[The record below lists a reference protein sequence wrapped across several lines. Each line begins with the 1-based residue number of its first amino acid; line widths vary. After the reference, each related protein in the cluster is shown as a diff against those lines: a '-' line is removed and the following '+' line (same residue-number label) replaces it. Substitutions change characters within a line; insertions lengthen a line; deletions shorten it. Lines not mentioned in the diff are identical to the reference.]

1 MTKAEIVQSIS
12 EKTGFVREDI
22 ATIVDAFLET
32 VKESI
37 VEGKHIEIRGFGTMK
52 VKERKETVARNP
64 RTGEKVIIPKRTV
77 PTFKFS
83 KEFKNSVGKSKML
96 Q

>member
-1 MTKAEIVQSIS
+1 MTKADIVQIIS
-12 EKTGFVREDI
+12 EKTGFVRDDI

-37 VEGKHIEIRGFGTMK
+37 IDGKHIEIRGFGTMK
-52 VKERKETVARNP
+52 VKDRKKTVARNP
-64 RTGEKVIIPKRTV
+64 RTGDKVNIPARTV

-83 KEFKNSVGKSKML
+83 KEFKNSVSKK
-96 Q
+96 

>member
-1 MTKAEIVQSIS
+1 MTKADIVQIIS
-12 EKTGFVREDI
+12 EKTGFVRDDI

-52 VKERKETVARNP
+52 VKDRKQSVARNP
-64 RTGEKVIIPKRTV
+64 RSGEKVVIPQRKV

-83 KEFKNSVGKSKML
+83 KEFKKSVASE
-96 Q
+96 